1 MSAGLPR
8 TQVVMLAGVFGISLG
23 LFAIYVD
30 FGSWDQ
36 PTRDFASSGA
46 FLFWVALLSAQ
57 TMLWTVALAP
67 LLTTFRRHW
76 RAREPQSLRREVIP
90 SAVILASFVA
100 ALVILPRAGG
110 KLPEIIPHHHLKID
124 ILTAVA
130 LVVALVAA
138 TSIWLIR
145 GRAEALGRKKTFAK
159 NDLNSY
165 LGLRSDLDGLLAFLG
180 AVIGLAVLA
189 SAALRHL
196 SLLYDET
203 IDFPAESV
211 VLYGLVLSL
220 LVAFIYLPTFLT
232 VQRAGEHIRNSVQD
246 LPAPDD
252 TELDSKLARRKTLD
266 ELLGLQVSASGSF
279 RVGVAILSPLL
290 GALTSLLPKLGS

>member
-67 LLTTFRRHW
+67 LLTTFRRQW

-165 LGLRSDLDGLLAFLG
+165 LGLRSDLDGLPGLPRCRDWAGRTCLG
-180 AVIGLAVLA
+180 STAAPFP
-189 SAALRHL
+189 ALRRDDRL
-196 SLLYDET
+196 PRRKRRPLRPRSLAACRL
-203 IDFPAESV
+203 
-211 VLYGLVLSL
+211 
-220 LVAFIYLPTFLT
+220 
-232 VQRAGEHIRNSVQD
+232 H
-246 LPAPDD
+246 LPAD
-252 TELDSKLARRKTLD
+252 
-266 ELLGLQVSASGSF
+266 VSHCAAS
-279 RVGVAILSPLL
+279 R
-290 GALTSLLPKLGS
+290 